1 MVVGTPEDLD
11 RIIDAALRLASEHP
25 WAEVTMREIAT
36 EAELDLVRMC
46 DVVSSKS
53 EIVSAFMHRVDKQML
68 GERAP
73 ATGDQSPRDALF
85 EVLMSRFD
93 VLAPHKAALKSI
105 AGPQIPDSD
114 LLKAVLQSNIWMLR
128 AAGAEAEGL
137 KGGARVVGLMSVY
150 ASVFQ
155 TWLEDDDPGLA
166 RTMAVLD
173 RRLRRGERTLNSVDG
188 LLGTVE
194 GLCKSLASLC
204 SQKRAGPEKPPSN
217 DEPSSSPSDWVL
229 PRSPSDFLQIKV
241 GQ

>member
-1 MVVGTPEDLD
+1 MVTGTPEDLD
-11 RIIDAALRLASEHP
+11 RVIDGALRLASEHP

-53 EIVSAFMHRVDKQML
+53 EIISAFMHRVDKQML
-68 GERAP
+68 AEAAP

-93 VLAPHKAALKSI
+93 VLAPHRAALKSI

-128 AAGAEAEGL
+128 AAGVEAEGL

-173 RRLRRGERTLNSVDG
+173 RRLRRGERTLNSVDS
-188 LLGTVE
+188 LLGTAE
-194 GLCKSLASLC
+194 GLCKSLVSLLC
-204 SQKRAGPEKPPSN
+204 SQKRTDPAKPAGS
-217 DEPSSSPSDWVL
+217 DEPSSSPGNV
-229 PRSPSDFLQIKV
+229 SPGSKAF
-241 GQ
+241 